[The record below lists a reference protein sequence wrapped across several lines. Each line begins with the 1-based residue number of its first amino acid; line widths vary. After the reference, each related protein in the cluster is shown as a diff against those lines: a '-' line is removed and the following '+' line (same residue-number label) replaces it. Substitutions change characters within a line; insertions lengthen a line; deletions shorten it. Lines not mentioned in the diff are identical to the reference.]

1 MPWGLLQDHSLG
13 NVSYILYTL
22 TALFTGS
29 NHLYNRPGELV
40 TSNEGIEMQEN
51 VWSEIVEE
59 LRAKMPEV
67 SRCL

>member
-1 MPWGLLQDHSLG
+1 ME
-13 NVSYILYTL
+13 Y
-22 TALFTGS
+22 

-59 LRAKMPEV
+59 LRAKVPEV